1 MAKVKRFNKGEEV
14 ELSGAEEE
22 YQKNPQQAREKAG
35 RGFGADVTKPSPD
48 EAEFMASEVTSSGKS
63 APAASKPKIVTKEE
77 LAAFQKENGADKTL
91 RDYLNAQKGL
101 TRRGESKSATS
112 FTELEKNAP
121 SGTSEAA
128 MKALRANAA
137 KEANQMA
144 DLEKGN
150 SRGQK
155 SMAAAPK
162 ITKGESRKPY
172 NPGSVDN
179 SYTGSKFAKGGITSK
194 YMSFTKTGKPDGMK
208 PVMARGG
215 MARSS
220 ASKRGDGIATKGFTK
235 GRNL

>member
-22 YQKNPQQAREKAG
+22 YQKNPQPSRERVG
-35 RGFGADVTKPSPD
+35 RGFGADVTKPSAD
-48 EAEFMASEVTSSGKS
+48 EAEFMSTEVTSSGKS
-63 APAASKPKIVTKEE
+63 APTSSKPKIVTKEE
-77 LAAFQKENGADKTL
+77 LAKSGYDNL

-101 TRRGESKSATS
+101 KRREEPKSSVTFA
-112 FTELEKNAP
+112 ELEKNAP

-137 KEANQMA
+137 KEANQMS

-179 SYTGSKFAKGGITSK
+179 SYTGSKFAKGGVTSK

-208 PVMARGG
+208 PVMAKGG

-220 ASKRGDGIATKGFTK
+220 ASKRADGCATKGFTK

>member
-22 YQKNPQQAREKAG
+22 YKKNPTPEKEKPGA
-35 RGFGADVTKPSPD
+35 GFGRYKGLNGEVPLTPED
-48 EAEFMASEVTSSGKS
+48 AEFMATEVTSSGKS

-77 LAAFQKENGADKTL
+77 LAKSGYDNL
-91 RDYLNAQKGL
+91 RDYMNAQKGL
-101 TRRGESKSATS
+101 TRRGESKSTTTFA
-112 FTELEKNAP
+112 ELEKNAP

-179 SYTGSKFAKGGITSK
+179 SYAGSRFAK
-194 YMSFTKTGKPDGMK
+194 
-208 PVMARGG
+208 GG
-215 MARSS
+215 MARSL
-220 ASKRGDGIATKGFTK
+220 ASKRADGCATKGFTK

>member
-22 YQKNPQQAREKAG
+22 YKKNPTPEKEKPGA
-35 RGFGADVTKPSPD
+35 GFGRYKGLNGEVPLTPED
-48 EAEFMASEVTSSGKS
+48 AEFMATEVTSSGKS
-63 APAASKPKIVTKEE
+63 TPAASKPKIVTKEE

-101 TRRGESKSATS
+101 TRRGESKSTTS

-179 SYTGSKFAKGGITSK
+179 SYTGSRFAK
-194 YMSFTKTGKPDGMK
+194 
-208 PVMARGG
+208 GG